1 MDTPNNSAISA
12 WVRAS
17 RSRTSRYS
25 AEVFSP
31 RRGLLRNC
39 PTGSVATAVGAFV
52 SSEAGSFEFII
63 IASPE
68 MYRDGRILPL
78 HRQNLAEGAARGS
91 WSKLQAMGHFLGR
104 QQDSGSWIH
113 LTCFAN
119 LSAASTRSLA
129 LSPPRR
135 RPQATARPPPSSA
148 RWRWPIL
155 AGR

>member
-25 AEVFSP
+25 AEVISP

-68 MYRDGRILPL
+68 MYRDGRIFPL

-91 WSKLQAMGHFLGR
+91 WSKLQAMGHFLWR

-113 LTCFAN
+113 LICFAGSPQVM
-119 LSAASTRSLA
+119 LKVLA
-129 LSPPRR
+129 L
-135 RPQATARPPPSSA
+135 PQCLVPAVQAS
-148 RWRWPIL
+148 
-155 AGR
+155 

>member
-1 MDTPNNSAISA
+1 MDTPNNSPISA

-25 AEVFSP
+25 AEVISP

-104 QQDSGSWIH
+104 QQDSGSWIG
-113 LTCFAN
+113 
-119 LSAASTRSLA
+119 
-129 LSPPRR
+129 
-135 RPQATARPPPSSA
+135 
-148 RWRWPIL
+148 IL
-155 AGR
+155 AAEERSPAPAQSSPGNDVPESDW